1 MITTKHIGL
10 NTNSRE
16 AWKYLI
22 KFNKYVIAQQ
32 ITWQANQQHIRTWI
46 NFISLGGD
54 GEINAKNISQ
64 PNTNTCLIY
73 LQEQCSTQHKPPP
86 TCIMEKVSLL
96 QLSKFKV

>member
-1 MITTKHIGL
+1 LDLEHDNKTYR
-10 NTNSRE
+10 SRE

-22 KFNKYVIAQQ
+22 KFNKYLIAQQ
-32 ITWQANQQHIRTWI
+32 ITWQANQQHIRTRI

-86 TCIMEKVSLL
+86 TCIIEEVSLL
-96 QLSKFKV
+96 QLRKFKV